1 MTTTN
6 TFGQVDLLDPVYT
19 IETVAKLFHVSV
31 DTAREY
37 SYRDDVPALMPWGR
51 ESVDRE
57 DVLRYASIGAG
68 TCSVYPDIDNLHLV
82 ASIGRRRWDLCKGRR
97 DGVGPLC
104 ALTSARHS

>member
-31 DTAREY
+31 DAAREY
-37 SYRDDVPALMPWGR
+37 SYRDDVRAPMPWGR

-57 DVLRYASIGAG
+57 DVLR
-68 TCSVYPDIDNLHLV
+68 
-82 ASIGRRRWDLCKGRR
+82 
-97 DGVGPLC
+97 
-104 ALTSARHS
+104 

>member
-31 DTAREY
+31 DAAREY
-37 SYRDDVPALMPWGR
+37 SYRDDVPAPMPWGR

-57 DVLRYASIGAG
+57 DVLR
-68 TCSVYPDIDNLHLV
+68 
-82 ASIGRRRWDLCKGRR
+82 
-97 DGVGPLC
+97 
-104 ALTSARHS
+104 